1 MARVPEVPGAQG
13 TQFYRVMAHR
23 PELLEHWHT
32 MRQTIWER
40 SLIGPGLIE
49 QMRLMAALLQGC
61 EH

>member
-1 MARVPEVPGAQG
+1 MTRVPEVAGAQG

-23 PELLEHWHT
+23 PELLERWHA
-32 MRQTIWER
+32 MRETIWER
-40 SLIGPGLIE
+40 NILGAGMIE